1 MPQQPTIKTPTD
13 QKPTKPNPRT
23 KSQPKTH
30 QEKMEE
36 NTRNQWHARKTQV
49 GEQPEDP
56 KRGENPEEQTLDL
69 LGLGGPE
76 GGGEA

>member
-1 MPQQPTIKTPTD
+1 
-13 QKPTKPNPRT
+13 
-23 KSQPKTH
+23 
-30 QEKMEE
+30 MEE